1 MTALF
6 RNGGETQRYSDFEKI
21 QRRRKFRF
29 SFEASE
35 IYIRKKQSDRRG
47 TRYGDTH
54 VFQYCDFDNAIKNT
68 VEETERLRTHGFL
81 TKAQAEC
88 IEPQKIMAFFNSELY
103 DRIKKSKGYVR
114 EKKFTVAAAQLEID
128 DPVFRR
134 LKNSDGMIKGIIDLM
149 YEDEDGIVI
158 VDYKSD
164 RGANEAKLRER
175 YAKQMEIYKAAIEL
189 TTEKKVKGLILYSIE
204 MEKEIVLE

>member
-1 MTALF
+1 
-6 RNGGETQRYSDFEKI
+6 
-21 QRRRKFRF
+21 
-29 SFEASE
+29 
-35 IYIRKKQSDRRG
+35 
-47 TRYGDTH
+47 
-54 VFQYCDFDNAIKNT
+54 
-68 VEETERLRTHGFL
+68 
-81 TKAQAEC
+81 
-88 IEPQKIMAFFNSELY
+88 
-103 DRIKKSKGYVR
+103 
-114 EKKFTVAAAQLEID
+114 
-128 DPVFRR
+128 
-134 LKNSDGMIKGIIDLM
+134 M